1 MRSACVGFYWTLPV
15 TWADFRRLPGDID
28 GAARASRTIRYQRER
43 VRQWAQHEAHSL
55 VGEVAFMDVRT
66 DRATE
71 QVREALEKARRL
83 CARRQAVLAYVAFEE
98 RNLWRSNPHLRHY
111 AGELGLELIALS
123 PDPITID
130 GRRFDPV
137 AHSKASRVAERER
150 MGELRR
156 EAYAGIER
164 ALSAIPEGAGR
175 WQAVAERLNIEG
187 VRSLKGS
194 AWTPENI
201 RKVVGRHGE
210 AFSYTDDWLRTSTAR
225 RSCEGDG
232 D

>member
-1 MRSACVGFYWTLPV
+1 MRVACVGFYWTLPV
-15 TWADFRRLPGDID
+15 TWADFRRLPGDVD

-43 VRQWAQHEAHSL
+43 VRQWARSEVVNL

-71 QVREALEKARRL
+71 QVAAALVDARRL
-83 CARRQAVLAYVAFEE
+83 CIRRHAVLAYVAFEE
-98 RNLWRSNPHLRHY
+98 RNLWRSNPHLRDQ
-111 AGELGLELIALS
+111 AERLGLELVALS
-123 PDPITID
+123 PDPITVD
-130 GRRFDPV
+130 GRRFDPI
-137 AHSKASRVAERER
+137 AHFKASRVAERER

-164 ALSAIPEGAGR
+164 ALSAISEGAGR
-175 WQAVAERLNIEG
+175 WQAVAERLNQEG

-194 AWTPENI
+194 AWTSENV

-210 AFSYTDDWLRTSTAR
+210 AFSRVQ
-225 RSCEGDG
+225 G
-232 D
+232 

>member
-1 MRSACVGFYWTLPV
+1 MKSACVGFYWTLPV

-43 VRQWAQHEAHSL
+43 VQQWVRAEALSL
-55 VGEVAFMDVRT
+55 VGEIAFMDIRT

-71 QVREALEKARRL
+71 EVREALEEARRL
-83 CARRQAVLAYVAFEE
+83 CAPQHAVLAYVAFEE
-98 RNLWRSNPHLRHY
+98 RNLWRSNPHLRHH
-111 AGELGLELIALS
+111 AEELGLELMALS
-123 PDPITID
+123 PDAITVD

-137 AHSKASRVAERER
+137 AHFKASRVAERER

-164 ALSAIPEGAGR
+164 ALTAIPEGAGR
-175 WQAVAERLNIEG
+175 WQAVAERLNLEG

-194 AWTPENI
+194 AWTSENV
-201 RKVVGRHGE
+201 RKVVGRHGD
-210 AFSYTDDWLRTSTAR
+210 AFSSVQ
-225 RSCEGDG
+225 G
-232 D
+232 